1 MPGINLRD
9 AGDGIRIL
17 SIDNASKKNA
27 LNNALCME
35 LSGKVRELADD
46 KQARV
51 AIVTGEGGAFCAGAD
66 LPDVFG
72 TMGDDVNDIR
82 DHLGDVVYQ
91 SFLGLRDLKIPVI
104 SAVEGPAVGAGLN
117 MALAADVVIASPTA
131 DFAATFSKI
140 GLHQGGGCTPLLV
153 EALGRQ
159 RAMKL
164 LLEGGRLTG
173 QEAYDLGLVAALA
186 DDPMDAALELAKTT
200 AGLDP
205 RLSRNIKTA
214 VKLSVESGFD
224 AALQFETWAQ
234 AYTATQPGIQK
245 MIERLSKRSK

>member
-1 MPGINLRD
+1 MSGIKLQD

-17 SIDNASKKNA
+17 SIDNAQKKNA
-27 LNNALCME
+27 LNNALCAE
-35 LSGKVRELADD
+35 LSGKVRELGDD
-46 KQARV
+46 KEARV
-51 AIVTGEGGAFCAGAD
+51 LIVTGEGGSFCAGAD

-82 DHLGDVVYQ
+82 DHLADTVYQ

-140 GLHQGGGCTPLLV
+140 GLHQGGGCTALLV
-153 EALGRQ
+153 ETLGRQ

-164 LLEGGRLTG
+164 ILEGGRLTG
-173 QEAYDLGLVAALA
+173 QEAYDLGMVAALA
-186 DDPMDAALELAKTT
+186 DDPLDAALELAKTT
-200 AGLDP
+200 ADLDP
-205 RLSRNIKTA
+205 RLARNIKTA
-214 VKLSVESGFD
+214 VKLASESGFE

-245 MIERLSKRSK
+245 MIERLSKKK

>member
-1 MPGINLRD
+1 MPGILLRD

-17 SIDNASKKNA
+17 SIDNAAKKNA
-27 LNNALCME
+27 LDNALC
-35 LSGKVRELADD
+35 GELAEKVSSLAAD
-46 KQARV
+46 KDARV
-51 AIVTGEGGAFCAGAD
+51 VIVTGEGGAFCAGAD

-72 TMGDDVNDIR
+72 TMGDDINDIR

-91 SFLGLRDLKIPVI
+91 SFLGLRELKMPVI

-117 MALAADVVIASPTA
+117 MALAADVVIASPSA
-131 DFAATFSKI
+131 DFAATFSRI

-153 EALGRQ
+153 ETLGRQ

-173 QEAYDLGLVAALA
+173 QQAYDLGLVAALA

-200 AGLDP
+200 ADLDP
-205 RLSRNIKTA
+205 RLARNIKTA
-214 VKLSVESGFD
+214 VKLASESGFD

-245 MIERLSKRSK
+245 MIAKLSKKK